1 MDFHIIGTC
10 GYVNQHVLCSTLI
23 GTLLRSYSVNTSW
36 SLDNGVRVNGD
47 EASDFSALYFA
58 ILEYMEQL
66 NSEKAKFILRMD
78 W

>member
-1 MDFHIIGTC
+1 MIIR
-10 GYVNQHVLCSTLI
+10 HVLAEDR
-23 GTLLRSYSVNTSW
+23 GRSEFKSGGDDETSD
-36 SLDNGVRVNGD
+36 L
-47 EASDFSALYFA
+47 SALYFA